1 MLLGGGAPVLAPAGL
16 VDAMRIGPDI
26 AAYLRARPESLS
38 APSQRN
44 ATRNVLGRA
53 WQHGRLWIN
62 DPDCMMLR
70 PSVERR
76 EDWASVL
83 ARYGGVRASGDG
95 LDQLDSWGLE
105 TTRTLLRPSPA
116 DVFTPA

>member
-1 MLLGGGAPVLAPAGL
+1 
-16 VDAMRIGPDI
+16 MRIGPDI
-26 AAYLRARPESLS
+26 ASRYEPRSDSLS
-38 APSQRN
+38 EPSERN
-44 ATRNVLGRA
+44 ATRNVLARA

-76 EDWASVL
+76 EDWAAVL
-83 ARYGGVRASGDG
+83 ARYGGLRASGDG

-105 TTRTLLRPSPA
+105 TTRGLLRPSPVE
-116 DVFTPA
+116 VFTPA